1 MPDKPDDAK
10 RRSHAEDLRGASRLV
25 IDATKRVTAV
35 VESMHRTIAGGPD
48 ILGRPLEVPVR
59 VVTGLVYG
67 SIRGVT
73 HLVGSVIDVALAQLA
88 PLLGESVP
96 GPERAAVVAALNG
109 VIGDYLVETQN
120 PLATEMAI
128 CRDGRALPLEAAAL
142 AGAVPDAGGKVA
154 VFLHGSSMNEQQW
167 TRAGYDHGA
176 ELARDVGLFPVYLRY
191 NSGLHIS
198 TNGRA
203 FAEMLDRLVRAW
215 PVPITELVLVG
226 HSMGGLVA
234 RSACH
239 VAEEAG
245 HPWRSKVT
253 KLVCLGS
260 PHHGAPLERGG
271 NMLDLL
277 LGVSRYSA
285 PLSRLGRLRSAGVT
299 DLRFGNVLDA
309 HWEGR
314 DRFAHGRDPRGDLAL
329 PAGVTCYAM
338 AATLTPAPA
347 AEATGEKGTRTAA
360 LRSDG
365 LVPVDSA
372 LGRHTREELA
382 LGFPAENQRIVYG
395 TGHLEL
401 LDRKG
406 VYDTLRD
413 WLAPSAH
420 ARDTASA

>member
-1 MPDKPDDAK
+1 MPDKSDDAR
-10 RRSHAEDLRGASRLV
+10 RRSHAADLRGASRLV
-25 IDATKRVTAV
+25 IDATKQVTDV
-35 VESMHRTIAGGPD
+35 VESMHRTIAGGPA
-48 ILGRPLEVPVR
+48 ILGSPLAMPVR
-59 VVTGLVYG
+59 VVTGIAYG
-67 SIRGVT
+67 SVRGVT
-73 HLVGSVIDVALAQLA
+73 QLIGRIIDVALARLA
-88 PLLGESVP
+88 RALGESVP
-96 GPERAAVVAALNG
+96 GPVRAAVVAAING

-120 PLATEMAI
+120 PLATEMAL
-128 CRDGRALPLEAAAL
+128 CRGGQALPREAAAL
-142 AGAVPDAGGKVA
+142 ARAVPAAGGRIV
-154 VFLHGSSMNEQQW
+154 VFLHGSSMNDGQW
-167 TRAGYDHGA
+167 TRAGHDHGA
-176 ELARDVGLFPVYLRY
+176 ELARDVGLFPIYLRY

-203 FAEMLDRLVRAW
+203 FAEMLERLVLAW
-215 PVPITELVLVG
+215 PVPVTEIVLVG

-239 VAEEAG
+239 VAEELG
-245 HPWRSKVT
+245 HGWRTKLT
-253 KLVCLGS
+253 KLVCMGS

-271 NMLDLL
+271 NMIDLL

-299 DLRFGNVLDA
+299 DMRFGNVLDA

-329 PAGVTCYAM
+329 PKGVECYAM

-347 AEATGEKGTRTAA
+347 PEIASAAGTKHRASA

-372 LGRHTREELA
+372 LGRHSRTELF
-382 LGFPAENQRIVYG
+382 LGFPETHQFVAYA

-401 LDRKG
+401 LGREG
-406 VYDTLRD
+406 VYNVLRG
-413 WLAPSAH
+413 WLTSP
-420 ARDTASA
+420 

>member
-1 MPDKPDDAK
+1 MPDKPEDIA

-25 IDATKRVTAV
+25 IDATKKVTDV
-35 VESMHRTIAGGPD
+35 VESMHRTIGGGPEL
-48 ILGRPLEVPVR
+48 LGRPLEGPVR
-59 VVTGLVYG
+59 LVTGVVYG

-73 HLVGSVIDVALAQLA
+73 HLVGAVIDLALGQLA

-96 GPERAAVVAALNG
+96 GPERAALVAALNG
-109 VIGDYLVETQN
+109 VIGDYLVETNN

-128 CRDGRALPLEAAAL
+128 CVGGQALPLEAAAL
-142 AGAVPDAGGKVA
+142 ARAVPDANGKLV
-154 VFLHGSSMNEQQW
+154 VFLHGSSMNDQQW
-167 TRAGYDHGA
+167 TRAGHDHGA
-176 ELARDVGLFPVYLRY
+176 ALARDLGIFPVYLRY

-203 FAEMLDRLVRAW
+203 FAEMLERLTLAW
-215 PVPITELVLVG
+215 PAPITELVLVG

-239 VAEEAG
+239 VADERG
-245 HPWRSKVT
+245 HAWRGKLT
-253 KLVCLGS
+253 KLVCLAS

-299 DLRFGNVLDA
+299 DLRYGCVLDE

-314 DRFAHGRDPRGDLAL
+314 DRFAHGRDPRRRLVL
-329 PAGVTCYAM
+329 PEGVACYAL
-338 AATLTPAPA
+338 AATLTPAAPD
-347 AEATGEKGTRTAA
+347 GPGPTRTAS

-372 LGRHTREELA
+372 LGRHTRAELA
-382 LGFPAENQRIVYG
+382 LGFPEGNQWIAYG
-395 TGHLEL
+395 TGHLEVL
-401 LDRKG
+401 ARKD
-406 VYDTLRD
+406 VYETLRG
-413 WLAPSAH
+413 WLS
-420 ARDTASA
+420 TG